1 MRCEQSGEGCISAVS
16 VSMFSCVTHIGS
28 LSRNDLTDMTR
39 YTDVQVRERLQ
50 KAAFIV
56 TLHQLY
62 TGSLKE
68 ELAVKAVAVE
78 ELILGPREAVALPSD
93 EELYGRFQGSQ

>member
-1 MRCEQSGEGCISAVS
+1 MS
-16 VSMFSCVTHIGS
+16 SCVTHIGS
-28 LSRNDLTDMTR
+28 LSRNDLTYRTR
-39 YTDVQVRERLQ
+39 YTDVQIRERLQ
-50 KAAFIV
+50 KTAFFV
-56 TLHQLY
+56 TLFVTLQQLY

-68 ELAVKAVAVE
+68 ELAAKALAVE